1 MNAYAVCTLKQ
12 ILILQKLTKKVIL
25 PHVLSKCGNCSTFFQ
40 CYLKLPSK
48 IKYV

>member
-1 MNAYAVCTLKQ
+1 MNVYAVCTLKQ

-25 PHVLSKCGNCSTFFQ
+25 THLLSKYGNSSTFFQ

>member
-1 MNAYAVCTLKQ
+1 MNAYAVGTLKQ
-12 ILILQKLTKKVIL
+12 ILILQKLTKKVII
-25 PHVLSKCGNCSTFFQ
+25 PHSLSKYGNCSTIFH